1 MLQVAGR
8 PRRACLG
15 QPVAGDGGFVGG
27 CLWRFGV
34 AVMGWNGFLVVRR
47 SSRGDWRAV
56 WSGGVV
62 WAARRSSV
70 GDVEDEGGQRRS
82 RGNQMR

>member
-1 MLQVAGR
+1 
-8 PRRACLG
+8 
-15 QPVAGDGGFVGG
+15 
-27 CLWRFGV
+27 V
-34 AVMGWNGFLVVRR
+34 AVVGWSEFLVVRR
-47 SSRGDWRAV
+47 SSRGGWRAV